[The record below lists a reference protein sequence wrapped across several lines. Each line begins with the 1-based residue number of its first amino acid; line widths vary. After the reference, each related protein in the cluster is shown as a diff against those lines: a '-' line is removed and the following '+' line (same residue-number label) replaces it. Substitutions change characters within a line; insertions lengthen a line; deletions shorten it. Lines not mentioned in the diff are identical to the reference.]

1 MCAPCTCE
9 CPSLHIYRTPGILLQ
24 TSFDIRRWWRPL
36 TTWQSW
42 MNCCLSQLKWQ
53 SVTCGD
59 LEFCQS
65 RSGEPQWDLGDV
77 STIYQTRIS
86 MEEFHSRR
94 ASKGHHCTLEQQ
106 WTSCIKAVGGVPWG
120 LANQGIL
127 DQVCIWTQQAG
138 YCWVRGIDTSFSPF
152 IFIMLIH
159 CLEWRSWHWAGFLTG
174 ACNANYKAEFST

>member
-1 MCAPCTCE
+1 
-9 CPSLHIYRTPGILLQ
+9 
-24 TSFDIRRWWRPL
+24 
-36 TTWQSW
+36 
-42 MNCCLSQLKWQ
+42 
-53 SVTCGD
+53 
-59 LEFCQS
+59 
-65 RSGEPQWDLGDV
+65 
-77 STIYQTRIS
+77 